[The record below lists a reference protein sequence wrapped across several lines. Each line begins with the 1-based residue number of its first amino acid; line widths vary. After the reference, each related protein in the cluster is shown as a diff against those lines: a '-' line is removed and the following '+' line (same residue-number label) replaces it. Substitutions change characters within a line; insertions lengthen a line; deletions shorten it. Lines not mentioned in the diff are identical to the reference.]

1 MTQNASANWGR
12 FVKPEMHTLLKAL
25 RLDVA
30 YHRASGDY
38 MYYYN
43 EKGEE
48 IRVTDF
54 AGGMGATVLGHNHP
68 EISKARLD
76 AMSAETPMHAQGS
89 VRNAAGDLAAKLDEL
104 FPGKEPRITIF
115 TNSGT
120 ETVECALKH
129 AEFNRVQ
136 KLAALGRRIYRN
148 CNEIREYYRLHHDA
162 QLPRA
167 YRELDIETLIG
178 DIMAQLVTLRSL
190 RPVVIAA
197 ERSFHGKTTGSL
209 RITGN
214 PAYREAFALLSGIE
228 ARFVKYNDA
237 DDLRR
242 ALEKSYVGVKFLEH
256 RNGAIRVT
264 EEKFLNAAAFIMEPV
279 QGEGGI
285 HIASK
290 SYMKAV
296 EKLRARHGFEWVLDE
311 IQSGMGRTGRLF
323 AFEHSGV
330 DPDSIDYVLL
340 SKALGGA
347 QSKIGAMMV
356 RKSIHDGRFGLLH
369 TSTFAEDEESAIAG
383 LKSLEILTRNN
394 ARLVQGAQE
403 KGQYL
408 LGELEKLKEKYP
420 EVITSVRG
428 IGLMAAVE
436 FSLFDNNSSL
446 FFNRSGAQG
455 VFGSLLTG
463 YLFHEHRIRTT
474 PPLNALVSHAPY
486 NLIRIEPSLY
496 ISRKEIDRLIHAL
509 DLACEMVTKC
519 NAYMFSKYIV
529 NLETPGHT
537 GEIEDFSRP
546 VYTPPDDPA
555 FKNARRMTFLIHPLD
570 IDQVME
576 EFDPSMN
583 RFRKDVDEETGLSER
598 ERYWDMLAPLM
609 ESFVYRIVNVKS
621 PRTGDK
627 VHAKFIAFLYTTKQM
642 NQLRRKN
649 PQALVQG
656 VQKAVDLAACE
667 GGDIVGLGAF
677 TSIVTHN
684 GLDLDDTYI
693 RITSGNSYTTALIW
707 QSILKAAQY
716 METDLNACVGAVV
729 GAAGNIGSV
738 TASLLSEDIPKIY
751 LIGRGRPGVLNDMR
765 DVARAIYAD
774 AVDIIRTT
782 PPEKL
787 KGLPAAL
794 ARDLLLPYMALNSR
808 EFRFNPEAID
818 DFIKKNYKGRDA
830 RIANLIKSVFYRRPD
845 ENIGDCVYEAIRIKH
860 VRDPYLIPTTNIE
873 RGLREADIVVSAV
886 SAHTQIIDT
895 AWIKP
900 GAIVN
905 DVSLPPSISLDLYR
919 NRPDVLAIQGGIGHL
934 PEYLD
939 LGIPGLAVGATLGCM
954 AETFILTMMNMI
966 DNYSFGKITRQQ
978 VVKIWEAGRIL
989 GFGLAAI
996 KYKDMKLTRELARQV
1011 REK

>member
-1 MTQNASANWGR
+1 
-12 FVKPEMHTLLKAL
+12 
-25 RLDVA
+25 
-30 YHRASGDY
+30 

-43 EKGEE
+43 EAGEE
-48 IRVTDF
+48 VKVLDM
-54 AGGMGATVLGHNHP
+54 AGGMGATVLGHNHA
-68 EISKARLD
+68 EIKAARLD
-76 AMSAETPMHAQGS
+76 AMNNDTPMHAQGS
-89 VRNAAGDLAAKLDEL
+89 LREVSGDLAARLDEL
-104 FPGKEPRITIF
+104 YPGKERRITIF
-115 TNSGT
+115 TNTGT

-136 KLAALGRRIYRN
+136 KLMDLGRRIYRN
-148 CNEIREYYRLHHDA
+148 CREMREYFRLHHDA

-178 DIMAQLVTLRSL
+178 DIMAQLVTLREL

-197 ERSFHGKTTGSL
+197 ERSFHGKTTSAV

-214 PAYREAFALLSGIE
+214 PAYREAFALLSGIDV
-228 ARFVKYNDA
+228 RFVKFNDA
-237 DDLRR
+237 EDLQKTVEN
-242 ALEKSYVGVKFLEH
+242 AYTGVKFLEH
-256 RNGAIRVT
+256 RRGVIRVV
-264 EEKFLNAAAFIMEPV
+264 EEKFLNVAAFIMEPV

-285 HIASK
+285 HIATRN
-290 SYMKAV
+290 YMKSV
-296 EKLRARHGFEWVLDE
+296 EKLRAKHGFEWILDE
-311 IQSGMGRTGRLF
+311 IQTGMGRTGRLF
-323 AFEHSGV
+323 ALEHSGV
-330 DPDSIDYVLL
+330 NPDNVDYVLL

-347 QSKIGAMMV
+347 QTKIGAMMV

-369 TSTFAEDEESAIAG
+369 TSTFAEDDEPCLVG

-394 ARLVQGAQE
+394 MRLVHGAGE

-408 LGELEKLKEKYP
+408 LDELGKLKDKYP
-420 EVITSVRG
+420 TIIRAVRG
-428 IGLMAAVE
+428 LGLMAAVE
-436 FSLFDNNSSL
+436 FTLFSDKSSL
-446 FFNRSGAQG
+446 FFNRGGAQG

-474 PPLNALVSHAPY
+474 PPLNALVSHTPH

-496 ISRKEIDRLIHAL
+496 ISKKDIDRLVHAL

-519 NAYMFSKYIV
+519 NAYMFSKFIV
-529 NLETPGHT
+529 NLESPGHV

-546 VYTPPDDPA
+546 VQPPPNDSA

-570 IDQVME
+570 IHQVME

-583 RFRKDVDEETGLSER
+583 RFSKEVDPETGLSQR

-609 ESFVYRIVNVKS
+609 ESFVYREVNVKS

-627 VHAKFIAFLYTTKQM
+627 VNAKFIAFLYTTKQM
-642 NQLRRKN
+642 NLMRKKK
-649 PQALVQG
+649 PEVMVQG
-656 VQKAVDLAACE
+656 VQKAVDLAACL

-684 GLDLDDTYI
+684 GTVLDDTFI

-707 QSILKAAQY
+707 QSILKAVQY
-716 METDLNACVGAVV
+716 MDMNLNTCVGAVV

-738 TASLLSEDIPKIY
+738 TASLLSEDIPKVY
-751 LIGRGRPGVLNDMR
+751 LIGRSRPGVLNDLR
-765 DVARAIYAD
+765 EVAKTIYSD
-774 AVDIIRTT
+774 AVDIIRATR
-782 PPEKL
+782 PEDL
-787 KGLPAAL
+787 RGVPAAL
-794 ARDLLLPYMALNSR
+794 AQDLILPYAALNTK
-808 EFRFNPEAID
+808 EFRYKPEAID
-818 DFIKKNYKGRDA
+818 DFIKTHYKGRDA
-830 RIANLIKSVFYRRPD
+830 KIANLIKSIFYRRPD
-845 ENIGDCVYEAIRIKH
+845 ENIGEKVFEAIRIKH

-873 RGLREADIVVSAV
+873 RGLREADVVVSAV
-886 SAHTQIIDT
+886 SAHTQIVDT

-900 GAIVN
+900 GAVVN
-905 DVSLPPSISLDLYR
+905 DVSLPPSISLELYR
-919 NRPDVLAIQGGIGHL
+919 DRPDVLAIQGGIGHL

-996 KYKDMKLTRELARQV
+996 KYKDMKLTREVALQV
-1011 REK
+1011 KGK